1 MNNLKDLA
9 ERERISAI
17 TLAMMF
23 IGIKDPANDQR
34 SELVEKMIDSIIAAA
49 VLSLT
54 PPEDKG

>member
-9 ERERISAI
+9 EKERLSAI

-34 SELVEKMIDSIIAAA
+34 SELVETMIDNIIAAA

-54 PPEDKG
+54 TLEDEE

>member
-9 ERERISAI
+9 EKERLSAI

-23 IGIKDPANDQR
+23 IGIKDPVNDQR
-34 SELVEKMIDSIIAAA
+34 SELVETMIDNIIAAA

-54 PPEDKG
+54 PPEEEG

>member
-9 ERERISAI
+9 EKERLSAI

-23 IGIKDPANDQR
+23 IGIKDPVNDQR

-49 VLSLT
+49 VLSLIKLKD
-54 PPEDKG
+54 EG

>member
-9 ERERISAI
+9 EKERLSAI

-34 SELVEKMIDSIIAAA
+34 SELVEKMVDSIIAAA

-54 PPEDKG
+54 KLEDEE

>member
-9 ERERISAI
+9 EKERLSAI

-34 SELVEKMIDSIIAAA
+34 SELVEKMIDNIIAAA
-49 VLSLT
+49 VLSFTTL
-54 PPEDKG
+54 EEEQ

>member
-9 ERERISAI
+9 ERERMSAI

-23 IGIKDPANDQR
+23 IGIKDPVNDKR
-34 SELVEKMIDSIIAAA
+34 AELVEEMVDSIIAAA

-54 PPEDKG
+54 KLEDEE

>member
-9 ERERISAI
+9 ERERMSAI

-49 VLSLT
+49 VLSLIKLKD
-54 PPEDKG
+54 EG

>member
-9 ERERISAI
+9 EKERLSAI

-49 VLSLT
+49 VLSLIKLKD
-54 PPEDKG
+54 EG

>member
-9 ERERISAI
+9 EKERLSAI

-54 PPEDKG
+54 KLEDEE